1 MREPYYIFIA
11 FILGF
16 VVAQVTKFVLTLLS
30 SENRGRK
37 WSVKELWWALTRS
50 GGMPSGHA
58 AAMSAATMVALM
70 GTLSSGA
77 LGGMWP
83 GGFDLG
89 GSGATALFV
98 LLSMD
103 AIVLYDAIH
112 VRFAVGEQGKALNK
126 LLKKNG
132 EPEVKV
138 VEGHTFGQVVVG
150 VVLGVVVGYLTL
162 LVAGKLGMPMPW
174 YGG

>member
-1 MREPYYIFIA
+1 
-11 FILGF
+11 
-16 VVAQVTKFVLTLLS
+16 
-30 SENRGRK
+30 
-37 WSVKELWWALTRS
+37 
-50 GGMPSGHA
+50 
-58 AAMSAATMVALM
+58 M